1 MAFVTVMTITVGIQ
15 SKGSVFSIA
24 KKFLSL
30 RVSQYQMK
38 NVNVSKD
45 SCGVFSSNNVYVH
58 HILLYLVQ
66 VVYVIKIISWL
77 MENVLLTVRVL
88 LKLLVMNQVDSNVN
102 VNQDIISLN
111 FKLEKLDVN
120 LIVQFL
126 KIPFL

>member
-1 MAFVTVMTITVGIQ
+1 MTITVGIQ
-15 SKGSVFSIA
+15 SKESVFSIA
-24 KKFLSL
+24 NKFLSL
-30 RVSQYQMK
+30 LVSQYQMK

-45 SCGVFSSNNVYVH
+45 SYGVFSSNNVYVH

>member
-45 SCGVFSSNNVYVH
+45 SYGVFSSNNVYVH